1 MATKKSKSK
10 QWVSIMAPKFFG
22 EVEIGKTFA
31 TEPDYII
38 GRKIITNAMN
48 VVNDLDKF
56 YMKLI
61 FTISSINGTKALTEF
76 TGSQLMSEYITR
88 LVLRRVRRTDL
99 VQDLMT
105 KDGVKVRV
113 KSIILTSKKISTATK
128 FDVTNMIREMI
139 QKTVENS
146 TLEQFVEDV
155 ISDEIKMK
163 VLQEARKIYP
173 VRYFELR
180 RTEVIKQTS
189 SEPKQQKD

>member
-1 MATKKSKSK
+1 MATKKSKPK

-76 TGSQLMSEYITR
+76 TGTQLMSEYITR
-88 LVLRRVRRTDL
+88 LVLTRVRRTDL

-113 KSIILTSKKISTATK
+113 KS
-128 FDVTNMIREMI
+128 
-139 QKTVENS
+139 
-146 TLEQFVEDV
+146 
-155 ISDEIKMK
+155 
-163 VLQEARKIYP
+163 
-173 VRYFELR
+173 
-180 RTEVIKQTS
+180 
-189 SEPKQQKD
+189 